1 MAAVLGLEDL
11 RGNPRRRRREALI
24 RRGFLAAAVLAV
36 VINAAILLSLL
47 DGVVEF
53 FDQLLSGPGLGSLWN
68 PTGWF
73 PRRNLFD
80 VKTVFVG
87 TVIISVI
94 AMLVAAPLGL
104 GAAMYLSEYAGRRA
118 RRILK
123 PILEVLAGVP
133 SVVMAYFV
141 VSFISPD
148 IVQRMFSGATFYNML
163 GAGLGVGILISP
175 IVASVAED
183 AMHAVPLSLR
193 EASYGLGARRKGT
206 AIRVVFPAAVSGIVA
221 ALILIAEVLGTAVQ
235 VFSQRGTGFLTSNLS
250 SLPERVGVAQGI
262 VGSLRLMGFVIVL
275 SFPLGIGAA
284 VYLEEY
290 ARDNRFTRF
299 LNSAIRN
306 LAGVPSV
313 VYGLLGLAIF
323 VQLFA
328 SFTGGR
334 SLMSGGLT
342 MAILVLPIVIIT
354 SSEAIRAVPVSIREA
369 GFGVGAT
376 RWEVVRSHV
385 LPYAAPGVLTGTIL
399 ALARALGEAAPLLL
413 IGGAPTF
420 FSAGSR
426 GFVETLQGEYTALPA
441 IIFTW
446 SRKSLRAFGDSTA
459 AAIVVLL
466 AVLLLINATAIYL
479 RNRYERKW

>member
-1 MAAVLGLEDL
+1 MARTATVERSGAAAEAVRRALHGKRTDLGGLAFQSALLLALLLALAVL
-11 RGNPRRRRREALI
+11 
-24 RRGFLAAAVLAV
+24 V
-36 VINAAILLSLL
+36 
-47 DGVVEF
+47 
-53 FDQLLSGPGLGSLWN
+53 
-68 PTGWF
+68 T
-73 PRRNLFD
+73 
-80 VKTVFVG
+80 
-87 TVIISVI
+87 
-94 AMLVAAPLGL
+94 
-104 GAAMYLSEYAGRRA
+104 
-118 RRILK
+118 
-123 PILEVLAGVP
+123 
-133 SVVMAYFV
+133 
-141 VSFISPD
+141 
-148 IVQRMFSGATFYNML
+148 
-163 GAGLGVGILISP
+163 
-175 IVASVAED
+175 
-183 AMHAVPLSLR
+183 
-193 EASYGLGARRKGT
+193 
-206 AIRVVFPAAVSGIVA
+206 
-221 ALILIAEVLGTAVQ
+221 LIADVLGTALK
-235 VFSQRGTGFLTSNLS
+235 VFTQRGTSFLADNLS
-250 SLPERVGVAQGI
+250 SLPERAGVGQGI
-262 VGSLRLMGFVIVL
+262 VGSLWLMGFVAVL
-275 SFPLGIGAA
+275 SFPLGIAA
-284 VYLEEY
+284 AIYLEEY
-290 ARDNRFTRF
+290 ATDNRFTRF
-299 LNSAIRN
+299 LNASIRN

-323 VQLFA
+323 VQLF
-328 SFTGGR
+328 SGVTGGR

-354 SSEAIRAVPVSIREA
+354 SAEAIRAVPQGIREA

-466 AVLLLINATAIYL
+466 AVLLVINATAILL